1 MDPRHHIL
9 LVEDDER
16 LARLVR
22 EYLEGQGFEVSVEGR
37 GDTAPE
43 RIRSLAPD
51 LVVLDLML
59 PGRDGLDVCREVR
72 PNYDGPILILTARE
86 DDMDQVAGLEIG
98 ADDYVKKPVE
108 PRVLLARV
116 RALLRRAGS
125 GREAGVGDL
134 RFGVLR
140 IDDRSRRVH
149 LDGEEIDLTT
159 TEYDLLVLLAT
170 HAGSV
175 LSRDDLFR
183 RLRGIEYDGID
194 RSVDIAISRLR
205 RKLEADPA
213 DPQRIRTVWRRGYLF
228 APDAW

>member
-22 EYLEGQGFEVSVEGR
+22 EYLEGQGFDVSVEGR
-37 GDTAPE
+37 GDTAAA
-43 RIRSLAPD
+43 RIRDLAPD

-72 PNYDGPILILTARE
+72 PDYDGPILILTARE

-98 ADDYVKKPVE
+98 ADDYVKKPVQ

-116 RALLRRAGS
+116 RALLRRAGG
-125 GREAGVGDL
+125 GRDASAGDL
-134 RFGVLR
+134 RFGALHV
-140 IDDRSRRVH
+140 DERSRRVH

-183 RLRGIEYDGID
+183 RLRGIDYDGID
-194 RSVDIAISRLR
+194 RSIDIAISRLR
-205 RKLEADPA
+205 RKLEVDPS